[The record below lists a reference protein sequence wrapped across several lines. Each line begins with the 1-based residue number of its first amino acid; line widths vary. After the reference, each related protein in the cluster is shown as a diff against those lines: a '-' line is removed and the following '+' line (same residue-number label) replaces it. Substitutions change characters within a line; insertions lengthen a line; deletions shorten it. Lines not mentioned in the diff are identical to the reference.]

1 MKKNHIEVLKQC
13 DLFADVV
20 DGDIENVVMCFNPTI
35 KTYKKNEFVK
45 MADDN
50 LTEIGIVLEGVVSI
64 TKENLAGHR
73 SVIAMLDQGHMFGEI
88 AVFSGKETWPATVT
102 ATKAPCVIMF
112 ISAEKLVT
120 NCQNR
125 CVFHT
130 SLIHNMLKILSQSAI
145 RLNKK
150 IEYMSMKSIRT
161 KLSTYILEQSFKNKN
176 ANMFIMPLNRNE
188 LADFLNVTRPS
199 LSREMA
205 KMKDEGLIDYFRDT
219 MSIVNA
225 EELKNYID

>member
-1 MKKNHIEVLKQC
+1 MKKEHIEVLRQC
-13 DLFADVV
+13 ELFDGVV
-20 DGDIENVVMCFNPTI
+20 DGDIENVVMCFNPSI
-35 KTYKKNEFVK
+35 KTYSKNEIIK
-45 MADDN
+45 MSADN

-64 TKENLAGHR
+64 TKENAAGER

-88 AVFSGKETWPATVT
+88 AVFSGQERWPATVT
-102 ATKAPCVIMF
+102 TVKAPCTIMF
-112 ISAEKLVT
+112 IGADRLVT

-150 IEYMSMKSIRT
+150 IEYMSMKSIRG
-161 KLSTYILEQSFKNKN
+161 KLSAYVLDQCIKSGNK
-176 ANMFIMPLNRNE
+176 NMFIMPLNRNE
-188 LADFLNVTRPS
+188 LADFLNITRPS
-199 LSREMA
+199 LSREMS

-219 MSIVNA
+219 MQIVDKDG
-225 EELKNYID
+225 LKTYVE